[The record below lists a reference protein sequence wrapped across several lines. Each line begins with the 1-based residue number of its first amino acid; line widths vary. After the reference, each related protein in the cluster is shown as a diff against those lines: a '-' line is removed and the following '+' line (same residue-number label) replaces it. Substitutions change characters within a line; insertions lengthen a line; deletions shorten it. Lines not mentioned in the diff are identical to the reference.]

1 MSGLWDGSQSD
12 MRHVMPCNLIDKHG
26 QPIRQHLLRLLL
38 IEQAKNLSRADGSI
52 ETAACRLLKDHVR
65 LIVVENPKLIG
76 TLSEA
81 LVSVC
86 KSDSLR
92 DLDLERLLQQLE
104 LDPVDQVTVSVAIYP
119 AAKKEFVSQ
128 ASAIIRANLPIVI
141 EAIGDA
147 SSTKAIPDSVFE
159 SYLTFFTTSDIE
171 AVGVTLQNVESLK
184 DAVKTRFA
192 SNSLPENLKLF
203 FQTETTDTQND
214 MSEAEQHSTL
224 SKNMQELGYSC
235 CTSVS
240 SIKDVFDRV
249 GGEIQEQD
257 VAQVLGMM
265 ARTHTDLGADGSGSD
280 QTWDVEVFVT
290 ALNETQAPNLDW
302 VKVMENLDYEHFVI
316 FDAKGLEIVTEAFRK
331 SPKVTPY
338 LPLCFDSQGQDPF
351 PAEVFFGRW
360 KHFQGQL
367 SALYQ
372 MVHASPEVLNLNT
385 CSVQR
390 VIQLDD
396 FANAGAPI
404 RLAASQ
410 LAQQQVNCIDLID
423 TIVNLADSEV
433 FEDIKIFMERIANK
447 SPEIMFL
454 GLVQIQPIRN
464 ILHQEFI
471 TRLLTIFL
479 NGHSGSSLVFTRL
492 WQLNPNL
499 LVSGFLDLYNKD
511 ATSLSR
517 ILDVAQDL
525 KVCTQNRKLL
535 LQCLVC
541 LPERRVYIMISLQ
554 ILTAILQ
561 VKPFPFAID
570 LAALASRREY
580 LNLEKWLQD
589 NIAEH
594 KDVFIRSCLDFLSQK
609 IASDVTRQDTNAIPQ
624 SVPLSVEVM
633 AIFLRVL
640 LESSMSPENAELL
653 KEVHSTCLQS
663 YPKLMNVRSGGDSNS
678 TGGEVS
684 FSEDVEEEANSYY
697 EQIYRGDMSIEH
709 MIDLL
714 QRFKNS
720 NVPREQDVFACM
732 IHNLFDEYRFFPKYP
747 EKELAI
753 TGVLFGSLIQYQL
766 VSYIPLG
773 IALRYVL
780 DALRQPAGSKM
791 FGFGVQALLQF
802 QSRLPEW
809 PQYCSHLLQIP
820 QLQQAHPE
828 IVRYIQSTLQ
838 GNGGQSPDPS
848 APPVADS
855 LSPKVEVPEEAPVK
869 ETKPVF
875 TALNVDTL
883 LANADQVNFEI
894 PNESVQDKI
903 LFIINNVAQANLEA
917 KTAELRDIL
926 GETAYQW
933 FSHYLVVKRASIE
946 PNYHQL
952 YLLLL
957 EALESQQLYRH
968 VLHETYTNIKIL
980 LNGEKTVQSSSE
992 RALLKNLG
1000 SWLGG
1005 MTVARNK
1012 PIKHKNIAFKVNVNQ
1027 YDTRDSDM
1035 VVNDMVVKRA
1045 HLTYELLIEGYDNNR
1060 LIVVIPFV
1068 CKVLEQCSKSKVF
1081 KPPNPWLMAIL
1092 RLLVELYLYADLK
1105 LNLKFEIEV
1114 LCKSLSLELNGRYF
1128 IKDQPAEIEPTTIL
1142 KNRPPKELVAE
1153 TSALIPDTI
1162 PRVGE
1167 GGYAPSARAAAG
1179 SAFLQGPQ
1187 ENHFATSPSLPGMR

>member
-1 MSGLWDGSQSD
+1 MSSEQDFASASPKSSTFPFRTPSTSKSQKSD
-12 MRHVMPCNLIDKHG
+12 LITIVKAQTSLLVSNINNDNFERTTTEIRSLIDKHG

-104 LDPVDQVTVSVAIYP
+104 LDPVDQVTASVAIYP

-331 SPKVTPY
+331 SPKVR
-338 LPLCFDSQGQDPF
+338 PLESEGRWERGEFRVLFEVSSAGQDPF

-447 SPEIMFL
+447 SPEI
-454 GLVQIQPIRN
+454 
-464 ILHQEFI
+464 
-471 TRLLTIFL
+471 
-479 NGHSGSSLVFTRL
+479 
-492 WQLNPNL
+492 
-499 LVSGFLDLYNKD
+499 
-511 ATSLSR
+511 
-517 ILDVAQDL
+517 
-525 KVCTQNRKLL
+525 
-535 LQCLVC
+535 
-541 LPERRVYIMISLQ
+541 
-554 ILTAILQ
+554 
-561 VKPFPFAID
+561 
-570 LAALASRREY
+570 
-580 LNLEKWLQD
+580 
-589 NIAEH
+589 
-594 KDVFIRSCLDFLSQK
+594 
-609 IASDVTRQDTNAIPQ
+609 
-624 SVPLSVEVM
+624 
-633 AIFLRVL
+633 
-640 LESSMSPENAELL
+640 
-653 KEVHSTCLQS
+653 
-663 YPKLMNVRSGGDSNS
+663 
-678 TGGEVS
+678 
-684 FSEDVEEEANSYY
+684 
-697 EQIYRGDMSIEH
+697 
-709 MIDLL
+709 
-714 QRFKNS
+714 
-720 NVPREQDVFACM
+720 
-732 IHNLFDEYRFFPKYP
+732 
-747 EKELAI
+747 
-753 TGVLFGSLIQYQL
+753 
-766 VSYIPLG
+766 
-773 IALRYVL
+773 
-780 DALRQPAGSKM
+780 
-791 FGFGVQALLQF
+791 
-802 QSRLPEW
+802 
-809 PQYCSHLLQIP
+809 
-820 QLQQAHPE
+820 
-828 IVRYIQSTLQ
+828 
-838 GNGGQSPDPS
+838 
-848 APPVADS
+848 
-855 LSPKVEVPEEAPVK
+855 
-869 ETKPVF
+869 
-875 TALNVDTL
+875 
-883 LANADQVNFEI
+883 
-894 PNESVQDKI
+894 
-903 LFIINNVAQANLEA
+903 
-917 KTAELRDIL
+917 
-926 GETAYQW
+926 
-933 FSHYLVVKRASIE
+933 
-946 PNYHQL
+946 
-952 YLLLL
+952 
-957 EALESQQLYRH
+957 
-968 VLHETYTNIKIL
+968 
-980 LNGEKTVQSSSE
+980 
-992 RALLKNLG
+992 
-1000 SWLGG
+1000 
-1005 MTVARNK
+1005 
-1012 PIKHKNIAFKVNVNQ
+1012 
-1027 YDTRDSDM
+1027 
-1035 VVNDMVVKRA
+1035 
-1045 HLTYELLIEGYDNNR
+1045 
-1060 LIVVIPFV
+1060 
-1068 CKVLEQCSKSKVF
+1068 
-1081 KPPNPWLMAIL
+1081 
-1092 RLLVELYLYADLK
+1092 
-1105 LNLKFEIEV
+1105 
-1114 LCKSLSLELNGRYF
+1114 
-1128 IKDQPAEIEPTTIL
+1128 
-1142 KNRPPKELVAE
+1142 
-1153 TSALIPDTI
+1153 
-1162 PRVGE
+1162 
-1167 GGYAPSARAAAG
+1167 
-1179 SAFLQGPQ
+1179 
-1187 ENHFATSPSLPGMR
+1187 